1 MGPLSLRASCTHT
14 RVRCT
19 RFHLEAEWPT
29 DRQLENR
36 VASALQQYAR
46 RDPEARETLAASRL
60 TQSPSVLDSSERLGV
75 RSAFESSQVL
85 RTGISHPADRH
96 HRQHRFCT
104 PPVAV
109 LLVKFIRTPV
119 GVFSNDSIAPKFS
132 CTTMLDSRNAA
143 ATAAETSASA
153 CGRMCGPA
161 SRTCIREPKALKIE
175 PTSSPVSP
183 PPT

>member
-1 MGPLSLRASCTHT
+1 MGPLSLQASCTHT

-46 RDPEARETLAASRL
+46 RDPEAHETLAASRL

-96 HRQHRFCT
+96 LAHRGRT
-104 PPVAV
+104 ISR
-109 LLVKFIRTPV
+109 LIRSPER
-119 GVFSNDSIAPKFS
+119 GGRSGSKGDSK
-132 CTTMLDSRNAA
+132 
-143 ATAAETSASA
+143 
-153 CGRMCGPA
+153 G
-161 SRTCIREPKALKIE
+161 
-175 PTSSPVSP
+175 
-183 PPT
+183 

>member
-60 TQSPSVLDSSERLGV
+60 TQSPSVLDSNERLDA
-75 RSAFESSQVL
+75 RSVFESSQVL
-85 RTGISHPADRH
+85 RTGISHPADD
-96 HRQHRFCT
+96 RQVVSSRAYRSYNLAPHAI
-104 PPVAV
+104 P
-109 LLVKFIRTPV
+109 RTGEPAA
-119 GVFSNDSIAPKFS
+119 GRGGDAKGWRGKRASGRQPRPK
-132 CTTMLDSRNAA
+132 R
-143 ATAAETSASA
+143 
-153 CGRMCGPA
+153 R
-161 SRTCIREPKALKIE
+161 
-175 PTSSPVSP
+175 
-183 PPT
+183 